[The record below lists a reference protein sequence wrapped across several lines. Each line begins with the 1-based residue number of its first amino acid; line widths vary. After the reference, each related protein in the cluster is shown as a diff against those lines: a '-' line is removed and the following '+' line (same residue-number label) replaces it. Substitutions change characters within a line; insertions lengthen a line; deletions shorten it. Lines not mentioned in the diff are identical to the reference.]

1 MPDGWKH
8 IASDGSQ
15 YLACDWSTMPNR
27 EAGTRL
33 LGRRSE
39 CDSLDRLL
47 VAARIGPSR
56 VLVLRGEAGV
66 GKTALLDYLSARA
79 GGFRIVRV
87 AGVQSEMEF
96 AFAGLHQLCAPF
108 LDRLDR
114 LPAPQRE
121 ALAAAFGLTAGK
133 PPDRSLV
140 ALAALGLL
148 AEVSADQPL
157 LCLVDDAQWMDG
169 TSSHAIGFLARRLV
183 AERIALVIVVRE
195 PGSVPELAE
204 LPELRVS
211 GLGDADAR
219 TLLASVVNGP
229 LDDRVRDRIVAE
241 TRGNPLALVELPR
254 AWTTAEL
261 ADGFG
266 VHNRVALSGRV
277 EEGFLRRL
285 QPLPSDTR
293 RLLLTAAAE
302 PLGDAT
308 LLWRAADRLGLDTAA
323 SAMAEASGL
332 IELGRHIRFR
342 HPLVRSAVYEAA
354 SPEERQTVHLA
365 LAEVT
370 DPDADPDRRAWH
382 FAAAAPGPDDKVAAD
397 LERSAGRAQARG
409 GFSAAAAFLQRA
421 FTLTQEPVLRA
432 QRAIA
437 AARASLQAGAFLEA
451 LQLLEVA
458 ETGVLDELDGA
469 RVDMLRGEIA
479 FASRVGGDATPLLLK
494 AAKRLEPLDLDLA
507 REVYLNSWGAA
518 VLAGSASQ
526 LRDVS
531 VAVRALPPR
540 PGDQQPTDLLLDGL
554 ACLTI
559 EGHSAAAPVL
569 LRASSAFAD
578 GEVSVEEGLRWGWLA
593 APAAMAI
600 WDVRAWQAIYERQI
614 QVARDT
620 GALEQL
626 PIYLASLGTAIAW
639 SGDFRAAE
647 DLIAEA
653 EQVAAATGTPAAP
666 FAALLLL
673 ALRGRE
679 PDASAL
685 IQATID
691 QATDGGPGV
700 VLTRANWVA
709 AVLNNGLGRYDDA
722 LAAAERAAS
731 DEVEL
736 FSSTW
741 ALPELVEAAVHSR
754 RFGVARAALDR
765 LASTTRPAGTDFGLG
780 LEARSRALLSDGDTA
795 EGLYLEAIDR
805 LSRTHPRPEVAR
817 AHLLYGEWLRREGRR
832 VDARERLRIAYD
844 QLTTIG
850 MEAFAERA
858 RRELLATG
866 ETVRKRTRE
875 TKNQLTAQ
883 ESQIARLARDGYSNP
898 EIATRLFISPRTVEW
913 HLRKVFTKLGIRS
926 RRDLT
931 DATLDNGPG

>member
-1 MPDGWKH
+1 
-8 IASDGSQ
+8 
-15 YLACDWSTMPNR
+15 MPNR
-27 EAGTRL
+27 GAGTRL

-47 VAARIGPSR
+47 VAARIGQSR

-66 GKTALLDYLSARA
+66 GKTALLDYLSART

-114 LPAPQRE
+114 LPGPQQE

-133 PPDRSLV
+133 APDRSLV

-157 LCLVDDAQWMDG
+157 LGLVDDAQWMDG

-266 VHNRVALSGRV
+266 VHNRAALSGRV

-302 PLGDAT
+302 PLGDAK

-479 FASRVGGDATPLLLK
+479 
-494 AAKRLEPLDLDLA
+494 
-507 REVYLNSWGAA
+507 
-518 VLAGSASQ
+518 
-526 LRDVS
+526 
-531 VAVRALPPR
+531 
-540 PGDQQPTDLLLDGL
+540 
-554 ACLTI
+554 
-559 EGHSAAAPVL
+559 
-569 LRASSAFAD
+569 
-578 GEVSVEEGLRWGWLA
+578 
-593 APAAMAI
+593 
-600 WDVRAWQAIYERQI
+600 
-614 QVARDT
+614 
-620 GALEQL
+620 
-626 PIYLASLGTAIAW
+626 
-639 SGDFRAAE
+639 
-647 DLIAEA
+647 
-653 EQVAAATGTPAAP
+653 
-666 FAALLLL
+666 
-673 ALRGRE
+673 
-679 PDASAL
+679 
-685 IQATID
+685 
-691 QATDGGPGV
+691 
-700 VLTRANWVA
+700 
-709 AVLNNGLGRYDDA
+709 
-722 LAAAERAAS
+722 
-731 DEVEL
+731 
-736 FSSTW
+736 
-741 ALPELVEAAVHSR
+741 
-754 RFGVARAALDR
+754 
-765 LASTTRPAGTDFGLG
+765 
-780 LEARSRALLSDGDTA
+780 
-795 EGLYLEAIDR
+795 
-805 LSRTHPRPEVAR
+805 
-817 AHLLYGEWLRREGRR
+817 
-832 VDARERLRIAYD
+832 
-844 QLTTIG
+844 
-850 MEAFAERA
+850 
-858 RRELLATG
+858 
-866 ETVRKRTRE
+866 
-875 TKNQLTAQ
+875 
-883 ESQIARLARDGYSNP
+883 
-898 EIATRLFISPRTVEW
+898 
-913 HLRKVFTKLGIRS
+913 
-926 RRDLT
+926 
-931 DATLDNGPG
+931 

>member
-1 MPDGWKH
+1 
-8 IASDGSQ
+8 
-15 YLACDWSTMPNR
+15 MPNR
-27 EAGTRL
+27 DAGTRL

-47 VAARIGPSR
+47 VAARIGQSR

-66 GKTALLDYLSARA
+66 GKTALLEYLSARSQ
-79 GGFRIVRV
+79 GFRIVRV

-96 AFAGLHQLCAPF
+96 AFAGLHQLCAPL

-114 LPAPQRE
+114 LPAPQQE

-140 ALAALGLL
+140 ALAVLGLL
-148 AEVSADQPL
+148 AEASADQPL

-169 TSSHAIGFLARRLV
+169 TSSQAIGFLARRLV
-183 AERIALVIVVRE
+183 AEPIALVIVVRE
-195 PGSVPELAE
+195 PSSGPELAE
-204 LPELRVS
+204 LPELRMS

-219 TLLASVVNGP
+219 TLLASVVKGP

-266 VHNRVALSGRV
+266 VHDRAALSGRV
-277 EEGFLRRL
+277 EEGFLRRF

-308 LLWRAADRLGLDTAA
+308 LLWRAADRLGLGTDAAA
-323 SAMAEASGL
+323 SAAAEASGL
-332 IELGRHIRFR
+332 IELGRRVRFR

-382 FAAAAPGPDDKVAAD
+382 LAAAAPGPDETVAAD

-421 FTLTQEPVLRA
+421 VTLTQEPVLRA
-432 QRAIA
+432 ERALA
-437 AARASLQAGAFLEA
+437 AAQASLQAGAFLEA

-458 ETGVLDELDGA
+458 ETGVLDELEGA

-526 LRDVS
+526 LREVS
-531 VAVRALPPR
+531 AAARALPPR

-554 ACLTI
+554 ASLTI
-559 EGHSAAAPVL
+559 EGQSAAAPVL

-578 GEVSVEEGLRWGWLA
+578 GEVSLEEGLRWGWLA
-593 APAAMAI
+593 APAGMAI

-626 PIYLASLGTAIAW
+626 PIYLASLGTATAW

-653 EQVAAATGTPAAP
+653 DQFAAATGTPAAP

-673 ALRGRE
+673 ALRGWE

-709 AVLNNGLGRYDDA
+709 AVLYNGLGRYDDA

-736 FSSTW
+736 FSSMW

-765 LASTTRPAGTDFGLG
+765 LTSTTRPAGTDFGLG

-795 EGLYLEAIDR
+795 EDLYIEAIDR

-844 QLTTIG
+844 LLTTIG

-883 ESQIARLARDGYSNP
+883 ESQIARLARDGFSNP